1 MEFSTN
7 LQDNIDYLHKKL
19 NVQNNFDVVYRTLH
33 IGGRTACLYFIDGFA
48 KDETLLKILQV
59 FSTIKEEDMP
69 GDAHGFTKRYVPYG
83 EVGLI

>member
-33 IGGRTACLYFIDGFA
+33 IGGLPVLYRRLCEG
-48 KDETLLKILQV
+48 
-59 FSTIKEEDMP
+59 
-69 GDAHGFTKRYVPYG
+69 
-83 EVGLI
+83 

>member
-19 NVQNNFDVVYRTLH
+19 NVQNNFDVVYRTLD

-48 KDETLLKILQV
+48 
-59 FSTIKEEDMP
+59 
-69 GDAHGFTKRYVPYG
+69 
-83 EVGLI
+83 